1 MSLIED
7 VETQRNGMI
16 LMGVNVGPKRR
27 VDREVV
33 FNVHKVR
40 RALPIRTVAIHYC
53 YDDMRMI
60 PMMTLGMLAMGAA
73 GRVRFRPHYGDWR
86 KDISYQLSTF
96 GVPADAVPITED
108 GEVKVKTFKSWVKAR
123 KSQED
128 GRKRQQ
134 QSSEGTI
141 VIPTRADVLYGRGK
155 PIQDHVGNLR
165 YHALLEYY
173 HSSYEGA
180 KKFQKK
186 DLANRIVS
194 IVHGYGGRFLKQDI
208 HGAGWVEV
216 DETVASEKVSHAF
229 RTRRTAAA
237 ASVNSKASMSSAPDS
252 SSDARNKRRNF
263 TESNSV
269 ETGRYS
275 GFSSPDAFMHQPNNV
290 NDVQRQGQFGQPVP
304 NQHQFIHPPVPNPT
318 GSSEYGQGNQ
328 MHSTTMSSEVYGQ
341 QNWGQP
347 GTGTHDSINGI
358 NYREDN
364 LFDDSDKNAVEI
376 WDNTSFHPL

>member
-27 VDREVV
+27 IDREVA

-40 RALPIRTVAIHYC
+40 RALPLRTVAIHYC

-108 GEVKVKTFKSWVKAR
+108 GEVKVKTFRSWVKAR

-128 GRKRQQ
+128 GQKGQK

-141 VIPTRADVLYGRGK
+141 VLPTRVDVLYGRGK

-173 HSSYEGA
+173 HSSYEDA

-186 DLANRIVS
+186 QLANRIVS
-194 IVHGYGGRFLKQDI
+194 IVHEYGGRFLKQDS

-216 DETVASEKVSHAF
+216 DETVACDKVSHAF
-229 RTRRTAAA
+229 RTRRTVAA
-237 ASVNSKASMSSAPDS
+237 ASINSKTNISHSVVSSNSGTPS
-252 SSDARNKRRNF
+252 NTTNKRRNF
-263 TESNSV
+263 TESDSV
-269 ETGRYS
+269 EAGRYS
-275 GFSSPDAFMHQPNNV
+275 GVSSPDTFMHPSNTVNV
-290 NDVQRQGQFGQPVP
+290 VSGQGQFAQQIP
-304 NQHQFIHPPVPNPT
+304 NEQQFNPPPVPNLINSDFGPVNLT
-318 GSSEYGQGNQ
+318 PDSMMAS
-328 MHSTTMSSEVYGQ
+328 

-347 GTGTHDSINGI
+347 GTGTLDAITGMDYI
-358 NYREDN
+358 GDN

-376 WDNTSFHPL
+376 WDSTSFHPL